1 MRFRLRLSFGE
12 AGCPDLAFCGEHL
25 VGCQNSVHTRG
36 STRFAGRTEVLTP
49 HRCEKFAFDLQV
61 ADFSQLAPN
70 FGTPQAPVVDYYC
83 SRRLALVR
91 GIDRRHPTW
100 TIRAA
105 RINHNLSHPYT
116 LIGRVAIGT
125 AWFGGNNP
133 LSHHP

>member
-1 MRFRLRLSFGE
+1 LTLPTTPAPSGGHADLKAAPWGITLQSRARR
-12 AGCPDLAFCGEHL
+12 LAFQGAHDT
-25 VGCQNSVHTRG
+25 VT
-36 STRFAGRTEVLTP
+36 GREG
-49 HRCEKFAFDLQV
+49 
-61 ADFSQLAPN
+61 API
-70 FGTPQAPVVDYYC
+70 VDYYC